1 MSVDRLLGFAAMSV
15 VLVLIPG
22 PSVLF
27 VLGRALAHGRRTA
40 LGSVLGNA
48 TGACALATL
57 VSVGL
62 GEVVA
67 RSVAV
72 FVVLKLA
79 GAAYLVFLGTK
90 AWRNRRALSMS
101 GVGTGP
107 QPPAPHGD
115 LRTLWEGFVVGVT
128 NPKTMVF
135 FAAVLPQFVD
145 RGAGRVHQQMLLLAL
160 VFTVIALVFDSMWA
174 VGASAARAWFA
185 SSPRRLAAIG
195 GTGGLAMIG
204 LGVVVAVTGRAD
216 N

>member
-1 MSVDRLLGFAAMSV
+1 MSVDRLLGFAALSL

-40 LGSVLGNA
+40 LGSVLGNGI
-48 TGACALATL
+48 GAYALATL

-67 RSVAV
+67 RSAMV
-72 FVVLKLA
+72 FTALKLA
-79 GAAYLVFLGTK
+79 GAAYLVFLGVK
-90 AWRNRRALSMS
+90 AWRHRAALSMS
-101 GVGTGP
+101 AVDAEKA
-107 QPPAPHGD
+107 PPANHSD

-145 RGAGRVHQQMLLLAL
+145 RDAGRVHEQMLLLAL
-160 VFTVIALVFDSMWA
+160 VFTVLALICDSMWA
-174 VGASAARAWFA
+174 IGASAARSWFA
-185 SSPRRLAAIG
+185 SSPRRLAAVG

-204 LGVVVAVTGRAD
+204 LGVTVAVTGRAD